1 MFVTLDPTAKSF
13 PAPSF
18 LSFSSLF
25 FLFFLFFFFP
35 SEIHQVQNVMEE
47 LFCLHRR
54 YGTVF
59 GNPCL
64 LCCSRT
70 LTNGVEPWWRPS
82 SLHGYH
88 FPGPYSLGG
97 HKKSR
102 RLDVK

>member
-64 LCCSRT
+64 LYCSRT
-70 LTNGVEPWWRPS
+70 LTQWSGAMVETLLPPWLPFSW
-82 SLHGYH
+82 SLL
-88 FPGPYSLGG
+88 LGWAQ
-97 HKKSR
+97 KE
-102 RLDVK
+102 LEA